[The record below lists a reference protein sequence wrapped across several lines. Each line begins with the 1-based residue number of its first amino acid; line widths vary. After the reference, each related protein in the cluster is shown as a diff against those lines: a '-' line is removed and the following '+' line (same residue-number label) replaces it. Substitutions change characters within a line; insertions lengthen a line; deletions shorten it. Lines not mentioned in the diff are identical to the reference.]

1 MALRGGLRGFFREAF
16 GLLALAVGLGTS
28 LLGGEGLGRE
38 IVSRWG
44 LAPVLSRTAA
54 HVVLFLGPYAVLQAL
69 GYAVHRVGRAVFLG
83 GVDRVAGAVFGAA
96 AAALLAGAA
105 LGLASREG
113 WGSEWLATS
122 QLAKPLHEAFQRLL
136 LWAAGFGK

>member
-16 GLLALAVGLGTS
+16 GLLALVVGLGTS

-38 IVSRWG
+38 IALRWG

-96 AAALLAGAA
+96 AAALLAGGA

-113 WGSEWLATS
+113 WGNEWLATS

-136 LWAAGFGK
+136 QWAAGFGK